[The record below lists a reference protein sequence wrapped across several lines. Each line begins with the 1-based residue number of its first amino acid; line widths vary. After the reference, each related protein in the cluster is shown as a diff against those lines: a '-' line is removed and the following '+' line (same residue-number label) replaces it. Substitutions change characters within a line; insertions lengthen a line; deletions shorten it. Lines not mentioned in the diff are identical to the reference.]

1 MGCGIVEA
9 GNYNPSNS
17 LVNVNLTGIRA
28 CVFDAYGTLFD
39 VNRAAERTQ
48 DALREKWQQLAEV
61 WRAKQ
66 LQYTWLRS
74 LTGRHVDF
82 WQLTGEALDFAL
94 DTLKLPN
101 GQLRDHLM
109 GLYLRLGAYPE
120 VKKTLTRLKAAG
132 LKCAIL
138 SNGSPTMLSACIEN
152 AGIADLLDAV
162 LSVEEVKVYKPH
174 PRAYQ
179 LAVDRLSLKARA
191 ICYVSSNGWDAYSA
205 KAFGF
210 HVIWCNRSNQVSER
224 IPGTPDAE
232 IRILSDLLE
241 IIRKA

>member
-1 MGCGIVEA
+1 MVEA
-9 GNYNPSNS
+9 GNSRPSRALAS
-17 LVNVNLTGIRA
+17 VGLTGIRA

-39 VNRAAERTQ
+39 VLSAAEQAQ
-48 DALREKWQQLAEV
+48 DVLGEKWPQLAEV

-66 LQYTWLRS
+66 LQYTWLCS

-82 WQLTGEALDFAL
+82 WQLTREALDFAL
-94 DTLKLPN
+94 ETLKLPN

-109 GLYLRLGAYPE
+109 GLYLGLEAYPE
-120 VKKTLTRLKAAG
+120 VKNTLTRLKAGG

-138 SNGSPTMLSACIEN
+138 SNGSPTMLSACVEK

-174 PRAYQ
+174 PAVYQ
-179 LAVDRLSLKARA
+179 LALDRLSLTANA

-210 HVIWCNRSNQVSER
+210 SVVWCNRSSQVPER

-232 IRILSDLLE
+232 IGVLSDLLE
-241 IIRKA
+241 ITDAA

>member
-1 MGCGIVEA
+1 MM
-9 GNYNPSNS
+9 
-17 LVNVNLTGIRA
+17 NVNLTGIRA

-39 VNRAAERTQ
+39 VNSAAQRTQ
-48 DALREKWQQLAEV
+48 DALRDKWQQFAEV

-74 LTGRHVDF
+74 LTGKHVDF
-82 WQLTGEALDFAL
+82 WQLTSEALDFAL

-120 VKKTLTRLKAAG
+120 VEKTLTRLKAGG

-138 SNGSPTMLSACIEN
+138 SNGSPTMLSASVEN

-162 LSVEEVKVYKPH
+162 LSVEELKVYKPY
-174 PRAYQ
+174 PTVYQ
-179 LAVDRLSLKARA
+179 LAVDRLSLKASA

-210 HVIWCNRSNQVSER
+210 HVIWCNRSSQVPER
-224 IPGTPDAE
+224 IPETPDAE
-232 IRILSDLLE
+232 IRTLSDLLE
-241 IIRKA
+241 IIGVA

>member
-1 MGCGIVEA
+1 LNNQQHAMM
-9 GNYNPSNS
+9 
-17 LVNVNLTGIRA
+17 NVNLTGIRA

-39 VNRAAERTQ
+39 VNSAAQRTQ
-48 DALREKWQQLAEV
+48 DALRDKWQQFAEV

-74 LTGRHVDF
+74 LTGKHVDF

-120 VKKTLTRLKAAG
+120 VEKTLTRLKAG
-132 LKCAIL
+132 GIKCAIL
-138 SNGSPTMLSACIEN
+138 SNGSPTMLSASVEN

-162 LSVEEVKVYKPH
+162 LSVEELKVYKPY
-174 PRAYQ
+174 RTVYQ
-179 LAVDRLSLKARA
+179 LAVDRLSLKASA

-210 HVIWCNRSNQVSER
+210 HVIWCNRSSQVPER
-224 IPGTPDAE
+224 IPETPDAE
-232 IRILSDLLE
+232 IRTLSDLLE
-241 IIRKA
+241 IVGVA